1 MADENV
7 ILHTSDLE
15 ERVMKATGL
24 TKNVVC
30 KMLCDANETDDEVE
44 KARILSHILW
54 HMPAGQLAQSEVA
67 KAAKKEL
74 VTDLAAEIGTEVPD
88 EYSSVE
94 IVTKPE
100 VSEPETSE
108 PEVDEK
114 EEEKEPTEEEPVLK
128 VPEVSEKTDSELPS
142 VSTDEEEA
150 TEESEEDV
158 DHDDL

>member
-54 HMPAGQLAQSEVA
+54 HMPGGQLAQSEVA

-100 VSEPETSE
+100 TSE
-108 PEVDEK
+108 PEVDENAGK
-114 EEEKEPTEEEPVLK
+114 EEEKEPAEEEPVIK
-128 VPEVSEKTDSELPS
+128 VPEVSEETDSEIPS

-150 TEESEEDV
+150 TEESEDV